1 MPIIFQVLILNYFP
15 SLLPNGK
22 RSFNTWMQVVAQII
36 YVLII
41 HIVSVVILEPP
52 PFPSPT
58 PIYLYQCGFSTHTY
72 SYRVGRF
79 QTSRRIIP
87 HIETANMWF
96 ILIIDAVVGL
106 E

>member
-52 PFPSPT
+52 PLSFPYT
-58 PIYLYQCGFSTHTY
+58 YLLVSVWFLYTY
-72 SYRVGRF
+72 LLLSCRKI
-79 QTSRRIIP
+79 SNI
-87 HIETANMWF
+87 
-96 ILIIDAVVGL
+96 
-106 E
+106 